1 MPEQFSVDDAKQVIE
16 NGIAQAQELMSDPA
30 KIDELM
36 KQLQQKVKELPS
48 AAGEAL
54 GNIPLMASMVKS
66 YVTKEYAEVSP
77 KVVASLV
84 STFLYIVTKKDLI
97 DDSVPVL
104 GMADDLAVVALAMKV
119 NENELAAYKQ
129 WRDAHNLPEAQIEA

>member
-1 MPEQFSVDDAKQVIE
+1 MAEQFSVDDAKQIIE

-48 AAGEAL
+48 ATGEAL
-54 GNIPLMASMVKS
+54 SNIPLMASMVKS
-66 YVTKEYAEVSP
+66 YVTKEYGEVSP

-84 STFLYIVTKKDLI
+84 SAFLYLVTKKDLI

-104 GMADDLAVVALAMKV
+104 GIADDLAVVALAMKID
-119 NENELAAYKQ
+119 EKELEAYKQ
-129 WRDAHNLPEAQIEA
+129 WRDANNLPEAQIEA

>member
-54 GNIPLMASMVKS
+54 GNIPLMASIVKS

-84 STFLYIVTKKDLI
+84 SAFLYIVTKKDLI

>member
-84 STFLYIVTKKDLI
+84 SAFLYIVTKKDLI

-129 WRDAHNLPEAQIEA
+129 WRDAHHLPEAQIEA

>member
-48 AAGEAL
+48 AAGEEL

-84 STFLYIVTKKDLI
+84 SAFLYIVTKKDLI

>member
-1 MPEQFSVDDAKQVIE
+1 MAEQFSVDDAKQVIE
-16 NGIAQAQELMSDPA
+16 NGIAQAQELLSDPT
-30 KIDELM
+30 KVDELM

-48 AAGEAL
+48 AAGEAFA
-54 GNIPLMASMVKS
+54 NIPLMASMVKS

-84 STFLYIVTKKDLI
+84 SAFLYLVTKKDLI

-104 GMADDLAVVALAMKV
+104 GMADDLAVIALAMKI
-119 NENELAAYKQ
+119 NEGELAAYKE
-129 WRDAHNLPEAQIEA
+129 WRDSNNLPEAQIEA

>member
-48 AAGEAL
+48 AAGETL

-84 STFLYIVTKKDLI
+84 SAFLYIVTKKDLI

>member
-1 MPEQFSVDDAKQVIE
+1 MAEQFGVDEARQVIE

-30 KIDELM
+30 KVEELM
-36 KQLQQKVKELPS
+36 QQLQQRVKELPA

-66 YVTKEYAEVSP
+66 YVTKEYADVSP

-84 STFLYIVTKKDLI
+84 SAFLYLVTRKDLI
-97 DDSVPVL
+97 SDDVPVL
-104 GMADDLAVVALAMKV
+104 GIADDLAVIALAMKI

-129 WRDAHNLPEAQIEA
+129 WREENQLPEAQIEA

>member
-1 MPEQFSVDDAKQVIE
+1 MAYEYNENDARLVLDSSSQQAEGILEDSNQVDQILNEVKSR
-16 NGIAQAQELMSDPA
+16 IAD
-30 KIDELM
+30 
-36 KQLQQKVKELPS
+36 LPGA
-48 AAGEAL
+48 AAGAFA
-54 GNIPLMASMVKS
+54 NVPLMVDMIKG
-66 YVTKEYAEVSP
+66 YITREYAEVSP

-84 STFLYIVTKKDLI
+84 SAFLYIVTKKDLI